1 MVLQAQQVLMV
12 LSGETGAHCKEQQE
26 HKETLEV
33 KELQEDKVALEVK
46 EQQELKVL
54 QEANMRNGLAT
65 KSGPKAHNW
74 WGITAS
80 FNA

>member
-12 LSGETGAHCKEQQE
+12 LQEKQDHKEQQE

-54 QEANMRNGLAT
+54 QEANMRNGLVT

-74 WGITAS
+74 WGITAN